1 MLEIKIDS
9 NTNVPL
15 YHQITEQVKYLIISN
30 QLKPGEQIPSVRD
43 LATWLQLNPS
53 TVAKAYY
60 CLKQE
65 GLVVTSR
72 RHGTVIRG
80 RNNQPSLNDKPFRIF
95 EDYTLQN
102 IAVTFT
108 LQPIFWHIQRSE

>member
-9 NTNVPL
+9 NVTDPL
-15 YHQITEQVKYLIISN
+15 YHQITEQVKCLINSN

-72 RHGTVIRG
+72 RRGTVICG
-80 RNNQPSLNDKPFRIF
+80 RNNQLSPKYRPSEIF
-95 EDYTLQN
+95 ENYTLQN

-108 LQPIFWHIQRSE
+108 LQPSLWHVQKSE

>member
-9 NTNVPL
+9 NVTDPL
-15 YHQITEQVKYLIISN
+15 YHQITEQVKCLINSN

-72 RHGTVIRG
+72 RRGTVICG
-80 RNNQPSLNDKPFRIF
+80 RNNQLSLNSQPLEYF
-95 EDYTLQN
+95 ENYTLQN

-108 LQPIFWHIQRSE
+108 LQPTLWHIQRSE